1 MIIVIFR
8 IRKVIQGTKLNV
20 KKTIIFSAYLVAIT
34 SFLLYDSFLIGGLPV
49 AYVIPYFAITLG
61 AAYCSYGYSKG
72 TLSFRKLPNDEGGNS
87 SIYMKGGLS
96 IYLIYIVALSIRIAI
111 NFLFIGSGK
120 FYFNN
125 QESVLANV
133 TDIAIMPLLRLGPA
147 TTILAFVAT
156 DVLLIVGAGLLI
168 GRNARVLTYYYKE
181 KQIGV
186 K

>member
-1 MIIVIFR
+1 M
-8 IRKVIQGTKLNV
+8 
-20 KKTIIFSAYLVAIT
+20 
-34 SFLLYDSFLIGGLPV
+34 
-49 AYVIPYFAITLG
+49 
-61 AAYCSYGYSKG
+61 
-72 TLSFRKLPNDEGGNS
+72 PNDEGGDS

-96 IYLIYIVALSIRIAI
+96 IYLIYVVALSIRIAI

-168 GRNARVLTYYYKE
+168 GRNAKSTLKYYYKE